1 MLTPEYLAGLPEP
14 ILRLWDDAEREIL
27 RDMARRISTYDYWIP
42 AADYQAER
50 LIAAGHTR
58 DEILAVLAK
67 TTRKTE
73 KELRQMMME
82 AGSRCL
88 REDVAVYQAAGLKTP
103 LIRESKALTEILN
116 SGYRHTLGTM
126 QNITRTTAR
135 TATRQFEDALD
146 LAWSQVSS
154 GAFDAGSA
162 IRQAVKQLCQ
172 QGVEAVEYPSGH
184 KDTIETAVRRAVLTG
199 VNQTA
204 AKLQEQLADEVGC
217 DLVEVS
223 AHAGARPEHAEWQ
236 GKIYSRSGKSE
247 KYPDFRS
254 STGYGTGAGLC
265 GWNCRHTFGPYI
277 EGSPRVWTDE
287 KLAELN
293 APKYEYQ
300 GEKFTEYEARQK
312 EKYFD
317 RQITRWQR
325 EAEAMKAAGQDPAE
339 AQAKVKA
346 WERRKSDFVLNRSKI
361 QTETISNNVDIPVK
375 YSASKPKTPFE
386 EITGR
391 WYPDATPGSHEVKDL
406 LEYTAPD
413 GTTYKVDGHHVK
425 LKYSRHEKEIA
436 ELLER
441 EVGGEIYMV
450 PKVDNP
456 QNVRTP
462 DYLFHGKG
470 YDLKTIAPQ
479 AGQNTLYNR
488 TKKTSGQ
495 TKNVILDI
503 TKSGL
508 TDETVKEQINKI
520 FWSKETQFID
530 EIVIVNGES
539 IVGVYKRKKRG

>member
-1 MLTPEYLAGLPEP
+1 M
-14 ILRLWDDAEREIL
+14 
-27 RDMARRISTYDYWIP
+27 
-42 AADYQAER
+42 
-50 LIAAGHTR
+50 
-58 DEILAVLAK
+58 
-67 TTRKTE
+67 
-73 KELRQMMME
+73 
-82 AGSRCL
+82 
-88 REDVAVYQAAGLKTP
+88 
-103 LIRESKALTEILN
+103 
-116 SGYRHTLGTM
+116 
-126 QNITRTTAR
+126 
-135 TATRQFEDALD
+135 
-146 LAWSQVSS
+146 
-154 GAFDAGSA
+154 
-162 IRQAVKQLCQ
+162 
-172 QGVEAVEYPSGH
+172 
-184 KDTIETAVRRAVLTG
+184 
-199 VNQTA
+199 
-204 AKLQEQLADEVGC
+204 
-217 DLVEVS
+217 EVS
-223 AHAGARPEHAEWQ
+223 AHAGARPEHAAWQ
-236 GKIYSRSGKSE
+236 GKVYSRSGTSE

-287 KLAELN
+287 KLAELS
-293 APKYEYQ
+293 ATKYEYQ
-300 GEKFTEYEARQK
+300 GEKYTEYEARQK

-317 RQITRWQR
+317 RQIYRWQR
-325 EAEAMKAAGQDPAE
+325 EAEAMRAAGQDPAQ
-339 AQAKVKA
+339 ALAKVKA
-346 WERRKSDFVLNRSKI
+346 WERKKSDFILNRSKI
-361 QTETISNNVDIPVK
+361 QTATISNDADISLRFS
-375 YSASKPKTPFE
+375 SAKMKTSFE

-391 WYPDATPGSHEVKDL
+391 WYHDATPGSHEVKDL

-413 GTTYKVDGHHVK
+413 GKTYKVDGHHVK
-425 LKYSRHEKEIA
+425 FTYTKHEKEIA

-441 EVGGEIYMV
+441 EIGGEIYMV

-508 TDETVKEQINKI
+508 TDETVNEQIKKI

-539 IVGVYKRKKRG
+539 IVGVYKRKKGADTSPHLQ

>member
-1 MLTPEYLAGLPEP
+1 MH
-14 ILRLWDDAEREIL
+14 
-27 RDMARRISTYDYWIP
+27 ARIVFRMRGDRKPS
-42 AADYQAER
+42 EC
-50 LIAAGHTR
+50 
-58 DEILAVLAK
+58 AVH
-67 TTRKTE
+67 
-73 KELRQMMME
+73 
-82 AGSRCL
+82 
-88 REDVAVYQAAGLKTP
+88 AVH
-103 LIRESKALTEILN
+103 R
-116 SGYRHTLGTM
+116 
-126 QNITRTTAR
+126 
-135 TATRQFEDALD
+135 
-146 LAWSQVSS
+146 
-154 GAFDAGSA
+154 A
-162 IRQAVKQLCQ
+162 IV
-172 QGVEAVEYPSGH
+172 
-184 KDTIETAVRRAVLTG
+184 TG
-199 VNQTA
+199 INQTA
-204 AKLQEQLADEVGC
+204 ARLQDELADEVGC

-223 AHAGARPEHAEWQ
+223 AHAWARPEHAEWQ

-300 GEKFTEYEARQK
+300 GEQFTEYEARQK
-312 EKYFD
+312 ENYFD
-317 RQITRWQR
+317 RQIQRWHR
-325 EAEAMKAAGQDPAE
+325 EAEAMKAAGQDPSE
-339 AQAKVKA
+339 ARAKVKA
-346 WERRKSDFVLNRSKI
+346 WTTKKRDFLQNRVDLPSQSADLTDHRKQQLSSLRAKNI
-361 QTETISNNVDIPVK
+361 TNVI
-375 YSASKPKTPFE
+375 ASKGRETYE

-391 WYPDATPGSHEVKDL
+391 WYPDATPSSHEVKDL

-413 GTTYKVDGHHVK
+413 GKTYKVDGHHVK
-425 LKYSRHEKEIA
+425 FTYTKHEKEIA

-441 EVGGEIYMV
+441 ENGGEIYMV

-508 TDETVKEQINKI
+508 TDETVKEQIKKI
-520 FWSKETQFID
+520 FWSKETQFVD

>member
-14 ILRLWDDAEREIL
+14 ILRLWEEAEREIL

-50 LIAAGHTR
+50 LITAGHTR

-67 TTRKTE
+67 TTKKTE
-73 KELRQMMME
+73 KELRHMMTE

-88 REDVAVYQAAGLKTP
+88 REDAAIYQAAGLKTP

-116 SGYRHTLGTM
+116 SGFKHTLGTM

-135 TATRQFEDALD
+135 TATRQFENALD

-172 QGVEAVEYPSGH
+172 QGVEAVEYPSG
-184 KDTIETAVRRAVLTG
+184 KVDTVETAVRRAVLTG

-204 AKLQEQLADEVGC
+204 AKLQEELADEVGC

-265 GWNCRHTFGPYI
+265 GWNCRHTFSPYI

-287 KLAELN
+287 KLAELS

-300 GEKFTEYEARQK
+300 GEQFTEYEARQK
-312 EKYFD
+312 ERYFD
-317 RQITRWQR
+317 RQIHRWRR
-325 EAEAMKAAGQDPAE
+325 EEVALNAAGLDNSE
-339 AQAKVKA
+339 ARAKVREWKGRKEDFLSNRITLGIA
-346 WERRKSDFVLNRSKI
+346 NPSDGGIIETEMFHKPGSPERPFKPVSDRRFNEL
-361 QTETISNNVDIPVK
+361 TIPVRK
-375 YSASKPKTPFE
+375 QGAIVIRGTEEVERHLAENGASASTVGDIIMFRSDACVSEVVE
-386 EITGR
+386 ETYHFKQNKEGLNNDKGEPLRTILNEI
-391 WYPDATPGSHEVKDL
+391 DAR
-406 LEYTAPD
+406 EYMLRDAR
-413 GTTYKVDGHHVK
+413 K
-425 LKYSRHEKEIA
+425 LGIPRNECEHLSNQLSSYRK
-436 ELLER
+436 
-441 EVGGEIYMV
+441 
-450 PKVDNP
+450 
-456 QNVRTP
+456 Q
-462 DYLFHGKG
+462 
-470 YDLKTIAPQ
+470 LKQ
-479 AGQNTLYNR
+479 MEEG
-488 TKKTSGQ
+488 
-495 TKNVILDI
+495 
-503 TKSGL
+503 
-508 TDETVKEQINKI
+508 
-520 FWSKETQFID
+520 
-530 EIVIVNGES
+530 
-539 IVGVYKRKKRG
+539 